1 MKTLRVHY
9 EGHVQGVGFRY
20 TVKNLAREYDV
31 SGTVENLPDGRVELI
46 TSGEPDEVDA
56 FLEGIRT
63 SHLASHISLESP
75 QTIPRPESLRGFAI
89 LP

>member
-1 MKTLRVHY
+1 MKTFRVHY
-9 EGHVQGVGFRY
+9 EGRVQGVGFRY

-46 TSGEPDEVDA
+46 ASGEPDEVDA

-75 QTIPRPESLRGFAI
+75 QTIARPESLRGFAI

>member
-1 MKTLRVHY
+1 MKTLCVHY
-9 EGHVQGVGFRY
+9 EGRVQGVGFRY

-46 TSGEPDEVDA
+46 ASGESDEVDA

-63 SHLASHISLESP
+63 SHLAGHISLESP
-75 QTIPRPESLRGFAI
+75 QTIPPSESLRGFAI

>member
-9 EGHVQGVGFRY
+9 EGRVQGVGFRY

-46 TSGEPDEVDA
+46 ASGDADEVDA

-63 SHLASHISLESP
+63 SHLAGHIALESP
-75 QTIPRPESLRGFAI
+75 QAIPRPATLRGFSI
-89 LP
+89 VP

>member
-1 MKTLRVHY
+1 MKTLCVHY
-9 EGHVQGVGFRY
+9 EGRVQGVGFRY
-20 TVKNLAREYDV
+20 TVKNLACEYDV

-46 TSGEPDEVDA
+46 ASGESDEVDA

-63 SHLASHISLESP
+63 SHLAGHISLESP
-75 QTIPRPESLRGFAI
+75 QTILRPESLRGFAI